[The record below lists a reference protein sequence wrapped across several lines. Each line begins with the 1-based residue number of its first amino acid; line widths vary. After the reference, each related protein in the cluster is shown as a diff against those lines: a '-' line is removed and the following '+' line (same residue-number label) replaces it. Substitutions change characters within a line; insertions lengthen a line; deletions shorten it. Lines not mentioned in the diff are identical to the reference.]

1 MFRSEKALDRNTASA
16 DKKVF
21 VERTEMGSL
30 QISGPAEEGAAAHA
44 QPPAPGSELKSA
56 FNGRYEILS
65 ELGRGAMGVVYKAQ
79 DRVIGRTVALKT
91 IAVGRDAP
99 DHDEIIERLKSEAKA
114 AGSLDHPN
122 IITIYDVGHDG
133 DRVYLSMQFVEG
145 STLAAMLDGKN
156 LRPGQLTLLS
166 YAEQICNAVAFA
178 HERGV
183 VHRDLKPSN
192 LMLTPQGQIK
202 VLDFGIAKKGD
213 ASLTQSGMVVGTPSY
228 MAPEQATGKNVD
240 HRSDIF
246 SLGAVLYE
254 LFTGKKAF
262 NAETVTAVL
271 YKVVH
276 EDPEPPATINSA
288 VLPGLDAAILRALEK
303 DPNLRFQSCVELRD
317 TLRKEA
323 VLLRTASA
331 KILTKPLLESGNHKR
346 IAGAKGKS
354 RRALPVALAA
364 LLVLSALA
372 IVVWPQRGKMPKLM
386 HFISYLRQFGTHP
399 RNGES
404 TPVAPSAQTAAS
416 RPAAGRTSEVG
427 SNPPVPALSATTSPE
442 AASKPEAQDSTP
454 ASLQPVTA
462 QLQPVPPQSSGDVGE
477 SKAVQHEPT
486 VGTAAL
492 HAAAT
497 GASPSAAAK
506 DLKSE
511 TETGTATSSIEDQT
525 AEKPASDVSS
535 EPVDAVAPP
544 RPVRTA
550 VPPAP
555 TVVEGFTR
563 KDIPDLLRK
572 ADAAAGSGDYK
583 SAVYEYDIVLRLD
596 RVNARAR
603 EGLRRA
609 REAEKERR

>member
-1 MFRSEKALDRNTASA
+1 
-16 DKKVF
+16 
-21 VERTEMGSL
+21 MGSL
-30 QISGPAEEGAAAHA
+30 QISGPAEDGAAAST
-44 QPPAPGSELKSA
+44 QPAAPDRELKSA
-56 FNGRYEILS
+56 FNARYEILS
-65 ELGRGAMGVVYKAQ
+65 ELGRGAMGVVYKAE

-91 IAVGRDAP
+91 IAVGREAP
-99 DHDEIIERLKSEAKA
+99 DHDEVIERLKSEAKA

-213 ASLTQSGMVVGTPSY
+213 ASLTRSGMVVGTPSY
-228 MAPEQATGKNVD
+228 MAPEQATGKEVD
-240 HRSDIF
+240 QRSDIF

-262 NAETVTAVL
+262 HADSVTAVL

-276 EDPEPPATINSA
+276 EPPEAPSAIDPTIP
-288 VLPGLDAAILRALEK
+288 PGLEAAIHKALEK
-303 DPNLRFQSCVELRD
+303 DPNQRFQNCVELRD

-331 KILTKPLLESGNHKR
+331 KILAKPLLESGKHKR
-346 IAGAKGKS
+346 LAGKSRS
-354 RRALPVALAA
+354 RRALQVVFAACLLMVAAA
-364 LLVLSALA
+364 V
-372 IVVWPQRGKMPKLM
+372 VVWPQRSRMPRLM
-386 HFISYLRQFGTHP
+386 RVIGYVQQHLHLGRHQ
-399 RNGES
+399 RNGVS
-404 TPVAPSAQTAAS
+404 TTTASEAQTTPAVGAGQTATS
-416 RPAAGRTSEVG
+416 TPAAGPAKDSSAAIAPSGLPATS
-427 SNPPVPALSATTSPE
+427 VPDATI
-442 AASKPEAQDSTP
+442 K
-454 ASLQPVTA
+454 PVT
-462 QLQPVPPQSSGDVGE
+462 QD
-477 SKAVQHEPT
+477 PT
-486 VGTAAL
+486 
-492 HAAAT
+492 AAAT
-497 GASPSAAAK
+497 QVVAPQVQPVQGQSTNTTTENKSIQPAAGVQTGTTTAAVSTTAAVKDLKNEPEPVAVAPLLQDQAAESAAAA
-506 DLKSE
+506 SAE
-511 TETGTATSSIEDQT
+511 TSDETATPKR
-525 AEKPASDVSS
+525 A
-535 EPVDAVAPP
+535 
-544 RPVRTA
+544 RPVL
-550 VPPAP
+550 PPAP

-583 SAVYEYDIVLRLD
+583 SALYEYDIVIRLD
-596 RVNARAR
+596 RANARAR
-603 EGLRRA
+603 EGVRRA

>member
-1 MFRSEKALDRNTASA
+1 
-16 DKKVF
+16 
-21 VERTEMGSL
+21 MGSL
-30 QISGPAEEGAAAHA
+30 QISGPTEDGTVAPTQPSA
-44 QPPAPGSELKSA
+44 QERELKTI

-65 ELGRGAMGVVYKAQ
+65 ELGRGAMGVVYKAE

-99 DHDEIIERLKSEAKA
+99 DHDDIIERLKSEAKA

-122 IITIYDVGHDG
+122 IITIYDVGNDG

-145 STLAAMLDGKN
+145 STLAAMLDGAN

-213 ASLTQSGMVVGTPSY
+213 ASLTHTGMVVGTPSY
-228 MAPEQATGKNVD
+228 MAPEQATGKPVD
-240 HRSDIF
+240 QRSDIF
-246 SLGAVLYE
+246 ALGAVLYE
-254 LFTGKKAF
+254 LFTGRKAF
-262 NAETVTAVL
+262 HADSVTAVL

-276 EDPEPPATINSA
+276 EEPD
-288 VLPGLDAAILRALEK
+288 LPAAIDPTIPPGIEAAIRKALAK
-303 DPNLRFQSCVELRD
+303 DPGMRFQSCGELRD
-317 TLRKEA
+317 ALRHEA

-331 KILTKPLLESGNHKR
+331 RILAKPLLESGNHKR
-346 IAGAKGKS
+346 ITGSKGKS
-354 RRALPVALAA
+354 RRALAMLLAACIILASAAVVVWPRRARMPRLMRLVGYVQHFGKHQSSGGAPVTSTPTTGSVEAAVDKKDAAVNAPAVASPATTAADAGVKPETQPPNATEVTLPSQQALAA
-364 LLVLSALA
+364 PLQPAPMQLA
-372 IVVWPQRGKMPKLM
+372 
-386 HFISYLRQFGTHP
+386 
-399 RNGES
+399 
-404 TPVAPSAQTAAS
+404 
-416 RPAAGRTSEVG
+416 
-427 SNPPVPALSATTSPE
+427 PE
-442 AASKPEAQDSTP
+442 AAD
-454 ASLQPVTA
+454 
-462 QLQPVPPQSSGDVGE
+462 
-477 SKAVQHEPT
+477 SKAAQPPANALGHA
-486 VGTAAL
+486 TA
-492 HAAAT
+492 T
-497 GASPSAAAK
+497 PSAAGK
-506 DLKSE
+506 DTKAE
-511 TETGTATSSIEDQT
+511 TETAAVMTWQEDQPADRQT
-525 AEKPASDVSS
+525 GAASSDASD
-535 EPVDAVAPP
+535 EAAAPKRAKP
-544 RPVRTA
+544 Y

-572 ADAAAGSGDYK
+572 ADAAAGGGDYK

-603 EGLRRA
+603 EGIRRA

>member
-1 MFRSEKALDRNTASA
+1 PSAPASA
-16 DKKVF
+16 V
-21 VERTEMGSL
+21 
-30 QISGPAEEGAAAHA
+30 
-44 QPPAPGSELKSA
+44 KSV

-65 ELGRGAMGVVYKAQ
+65 ELGRGAMGVVYKAE
-79 DRVIGRTVALKT
+79 DRVIGRTIALKT
-91 IAVGRDAP
+91 ISVGRDAP
-99 DHDEIIERLKSEAKA
+99 DHDEVIERLKSEAKA

-228 MAPEQATGKNVD
+228 MAPEQATGKEVD
-240 HRSDIF
+240 NRSDIF

-262 NAETVTAVL
+262 HADSVTAVL
-271 YKVVH
+271 YRVVH
-276 EDPEPPATINSA
+276 DEPEPPATVNPA
-288 VLPGLDAAILRALEK
+288 VPPGLDAAIRRALEK
-303 DPNLRFQSCVELRD
+303 DPSLRFQNCVELRD

-331 KILTKPLLESGNHKR
+331 KILAKPLLESGNHKR
-346 IAGAKGKS
+346 ITGGKGKP
-354 RRALPVALAA
+354 RRALPIALAVCFV
-364 LLVLSALA
+364 LVASAV
-372 IVVWPQRGKMPKLM
+372 VVWPQRSKMPRLM
-386 HFISYLRQFGTHP
+386 NFISYVQKLGKHQRNAEAAPGTQATT
-399 RNGES
+399 GAS
-404 TPVAPSAQTAAS
+404 TSSQASDTVSNQATLSTAAS
-416 RPAAGRTSEVG
+416 PDAANKPETQTQDSAPVAAQ
-427 SNPPVPALSATTSPE
+427 PVP
-442 AASKPEAQDSTP
+442 
-454 ASLQPVTA
+454 A
-462 QLQPVPPQSSGDVGE
+462 QLQPVPAQPASDAGE
-477 SKAVQHEPT
+477 SKTSQPPAAHAPAVGSSPASAG
-486 VGTAAL
+486 VKD
-492 HAAAT
+492 T
-497 GASPSAAAK
+497 GAKDTRSEAEPGTVTASGEEQSA
-506 DLKSE
+506 DR
-511 TETGTATSSIEDQT
+511 
-525 AEKPASDVSS
+525 PAGEASS
-535 EPVDAVAPP
+535 EPADVASKRS
-544 RPVRTA
+544 RPIA
-550 VPPAP
+550 PPAP

-572 ADAAAGSGDYK
+572 ADTAAGSGDYR

-596 RVNARAR
+596 RANARAR

>member
-1 MFRSEKALDRNTASA
+1 
-16 DKKVF
+16 
-21 VERTEMGSL
+21 MGSL
-30 QISGPAEEGAAAHA
+30 QISGPTEDGTVAPTQPSA
-44 QPPAPGSELKSA
+44 QERELKTI

-65 ELGRGAMGVVYKAQ
+65 ELGRGAMGVVYKAE

-99 DHDEIIERLKSEAKA
+99 DHDDIIERLKSEAKA

-122 IITIYDVGHDG
+122 IITIYDVGNDG

-145 STLAAMLDGKN
+145 STLAAMLDGTN

-213 ASLTQSGMVVGTPSY
+213 ASLTHTGVVVGTPSY
-228 MAPEQATGKNVD
+228 MAPEQATGKPVD
-240 HRSDIF
+240 QRSDIF

-262 NAETVTAVL
+262 HADSVTAVL

-276 EDPEPPATINSA
+276 EEPD
-288 VLPGLDAAILRALEK
+288 LPAAIDPTIPPGIEAAIRKALAK
-303 DPNLRFQSCVELRD
+303 DPGMRFQSCGELRD
-317 TLRKEA
+317 TLRHEA

-331 KILTKPLLESGNHKR
+331 RILAKPLLESGNHKR
-346 IAGAKGKS
+346 ITGSKGKS
-354 RRALPVALAA
+354 RRALAILLAA
-364 LLVLSALA
+364 CIILASAA
-372 IVVWPQRGKMPKLM
+372 VVVWPRRARMPRLM
-386 HFISYLRQFGTHP
+386 RLIGYVQQFGKHQSSSGAPVT
-399 RNGES
+399 S
-404 TPVAPSAQTAAS
+404 TPTTGNVAAPVDKKDAA
-416 RPAAGRTSEVG
+416 V
-427 SNPPVPALSATTSPE
+427 NVPAVASPTTAVPD
-442 AASKPEAQDSTP
+442 AGVKPETQPPNATGVTLPSQQP
-454 ASLQPVTA
+454 LAAPLQPA
-462 QLQPVPPQSSGDVGE
+462 PVQALPEVAE
-477 SKAVQHEPT
+477 SKATPLPANAPGHAIATASAAGKDMKTEPEPVAVT
-486 VGTAAL
+486 TSQEDQPADRQTGGASSDAPDE
-492 HAAAT
+492 AAA
-497 GASPSAAAK
+497 PK
-506 DLKSE
+506 RV
-511 TETGTATSSIEDQT
+511 
-525 AEKPASDVSS
+525 KPY
-535 EPVDAVAPP
+535 
-544 RPVRTA
+544 

-603 EGLRRA
+603 EGIRRA

>member
-1 MFRSEKALDRNTASA
+1 
-16 DKKVF
+16 
-21 VERTEMGSL
+21 MGSL
-30 QISGPAEEGAAAHA
+30 QISGPAEDGAAAST
-44 QPPAPGSELKSA
+44 QPAAPDRELKSA

-65 ELGRGAMGVVYKAQ
+65 ELGRGAMGVVYKAE

-91 IAVGRDAP
+91 IAVGREAP
-99 DHDEIIERLKSEAKA
+99 DHDEVIERLKSEAKA

-213 ASLTQSGMVVGTPSY
+213 ASLTRSGMVVGTPSY
-228 MAPEQATGKNVD
+228 MAPEQATGKEVD

-262 NAETVTAVL
+262 HADSVTAVL

-276 EDPEPPATINSA
+276 EAPDLPSAIDPTIP
-288 VLPGLDAAILRALEK
+288 PGLEAAIRKALEK
-303 DPNLRFQSCVELRD
+303 DPNQRFQNCVELRD

-331 KILTKPLLESGNHKR
+331 KVLARPLLESGKHKR
-346 IAGAKGKS
+346 LANKSKS
-354 RRALPVALAA
+354 RRALQVGLVACLLMAA
-364 LLVLSALA
+364 AA
-372 IVVWPQRGKMPKLM
+372 AAVWPQRSKMPRLM
-386 HFISYLRQFGTHP
+386 RVIGYVQQHLGRRQ
-399 RNGES
+399 RN
-404 TPVAPSAQTAAS
+404 SAATATTSEVQTT
-416 RPAAGRTSEVG
+416 PAAGAEQTTSIPAASTAKE
-427 SNPPVPALSATTSPE
+427 SAAAIPPVTTPPDTTIKPATQP
-442 AASKPEAQDSTP
+442 QDSTP
-454 ASLQPVTA
+454 GAPSTATVQPAAQAVPVQPAGMAATNKITQPAGSVQAGTMTA
-462 QLQPVPPQSSGDVGE
+462 
-477 SKAVQHEPT
+477 AVS
-486 VGTAAL
+486 GTAPAKDVKNEPEP
-492 HAAAT
+492 AAITPLVEDQA
-497 GASPSAAAK
+497 GDRAASPDTPDETAAPK
-506 DLKSE
+506 R
-511 TETGTATSSIEDQT
+511 T
-525 AEKPASDVSS
+525 
-535 EPVDAVAPP
+535 
-544 RPVRTA
+544 RPSL
-550 VPPAP
+550 PPAP
-555 TVVEGFTR
+555 AVVEGFTR

-583 SAVYEYDIVLRLD
+583 SALYEYDIVIRLD
-596 RVNARAR
+596 RANARAR
-603 EGLRRA
+603 EGVRRA

>member
-1 MFRSEKALDRNTASA
+1 
-16 DKKVF
+16 
-21 VERTEMGSL
+21 MGSL
-30 QISGPAEEGAAAHA
+30 QISGPAEDGAVAPT
-44 QPPAPGSELKSA
+44 QPSAEQRELKTA

-65 ELGRGAMGVVYKAQ
+65 ELGRGAMGVVYKAE

-91 IAVGRDAP
+91 IAVGREAP
-99 DHDEIIERLKSEAKA
+99 DHDDIIERLKSEAKA

-122 IITIYDVGHDG
+122 IITIYDVGNDG

-145 STLAAMLDGKN
+145 ATLGAMLEGKN

-228 MAPEQATGKNVD
+228 MAPEQATGKPVD
-240 HRSDIF
+240 QRSDIF

-262 NAETVTAVL
+262 HADSVTAVL

-276 EDPEPPATINSA
+276 EEPELPATIDPSIP
-288 VLPGLDAAILRALEK
+288 PGIEAAIRKALAK
-303 DPNLRFQSCVELRD
+303 DPSMRFQSCVELRD

-331 KILTKPLLESGNHKR
+331 KILAKPLLESTKHTR
-346 IAGAKGKS
+346 FAAKGKS
-354 RRALPVALAA
+354 RHPLPILLAA
-364 LLVLSALA
+364 CIVVVSAA
-372 IVVWPQRGKMPKLM
+372 VVVWPQRSKMPRLM
-386 HFISYLRQFGTHP
+386 RLISYAQHFGKHQSSNRAPVASPVPAPTNVTAAVGTRDAAANVAAAASSSP
-399 RNGES
+399 VTSEAAGKPESQSQDSAAAPSVSTQPGPSQAQS
-404 TPVAPSAQTAAS
+404 TPV
-416 RPAAGRTSEVG
+416 
-427 SNPPVPALSATTSPE
+427 PPPIES
-442 AASKPEAQDSTP
+442 AASKDSP
-454 ASLQPVTA
+454 
-462 QLQPVPPQSSGDVGE
+462 
-477 SKAVQHEPT
+477 
-486 VGTAAL
+486 TAAGAQGR
-492 HAAAT
+492 AAIT
-497 GASPSAAAK
+497 GSSPISTGSK

-511 TETGTATSSIEDQT
+511 TSAVAAAPSTADQATDRQASAVPSETPD
-525 AEKPASDVSS
+525 
-535 EPVDAVAPP
+535 EPVVPKRV
-544 RPVRTA
+544 RPTA
-550 VPPAP
+550 PPAP
-555 TVVEGFTR
+555 AVVEGFTR

-572 ADAAAGSGDYK
+572 ADAATGNGDYK

-596 RVNARAR
+596 RVNAQAR

>member
-1 MFRSEKALDRNTASA
+1 PDR
-16 DKKVF
+16 
-21 VERTEMGSL
+21 
-30 QISGPAEEGAAAHA
+30 
-44 QPPAPGSELKSA
+44 ELKSA

-65 ELGRGAMGVVYKAQ
+65 ELGRGAMGVVYKAE

-91 IAVGRDAP
+91 IAVGREAP
-99 DHDEIIERLKSEAKA
+99 DHDEVIERLKSEAKA

-213 ASLTQSGMVVGTPSY
+213 ASLTRSGMVVGTPSY
-228 MAPEQATGKNVD
+228 MAPEQAMGKEVD
-240 HRSDIF
+240 SRSDIF

-262 NAETVTAVL
+262 HADSVTAVL

-276 EDPEPPATINSA
+276 EPPEAPSAIDPTIP
-288 VLPGLDAAILRALEK
+288 PGLEAAIRKALEK
-303 DPNLRFQSCVELRD
+303 DPNQRFQSCVELRD
-317 TLRKEA
+317 MLRREA

-331 KILTKPLLESGNHKR
+331 KVLAKPLLESGKHKR
-346 IAGAKGKS
+346 LASKSKS
-354 RRALPVALAA
+354 RRALQVGLVVCLLMAAAAVA
-364 LLVLSALA
+364 
-372 IVVWPQRGKMPKLM
+372 VWPQRSKMPRLM
-386 HFISYLRQFGTHP
+386 RAIGYVQQHLGKRQ
-399 RNGES
+399 RNSATATTTTASEVQA
-404 TPVAPSAQTAAS
+404 TPAEGAGQTATS
-416 RPAAGRTSEVG
+416 TPAAGPSKDV
-427 SNPPVPALSATTSPE
+427 
-442 AASKPEAQDSTP
+442 AASIPVAGPTATSVADTAIK
-454 ASLQPVTA
+454 PVTQDPTAAAA
-462 QLQPVPPQSSGDVGE
+462 QTVPLPSQPVP
-477 SKAVQHEPT
+477 VQ
-486 VGTAAL
+486 TAG
-492 HAAAT
+492 AAT
-497 GASPSAAAK
+497 DKTIQSGSVQAGTTTPAVSVTAPAK
-506 DLKSE
+506 DLKNE
-511 TETGTATSSIEDQT
+511 PEPAAVTPVVEDQAGDRAVSADT
-525 AEKPASDVSS
+525 SD
-535 EPVDAVAPP
+535 E
-544 RPVRTA
+544 TA
-550 VPPAP
+550 VPKRTRPSLPPAP

-583 SAVYEYDIVLRLD
+583 SALYEYDIVIRLD
-596 RVNARAR
+596 RANARAR
-603 EGLRRA
+603 EGVRRA

>member
-1 MFRSEKALDRNTASA
+1 
-16 DKKVF
+16 
-21 VERTEMGSL
+21 MGSL
-30 QISGPAEEGAAAHA
+30 QISGPAEDGAAAST
-44 QPPAPGSELKSA
+44 QPAAPDRELKSA

-65 ELGRGAMGVVYKAQ
+65 ELGRGAMGVVYKAE

-91 IAVGRDAP
+91 IAVGREAP
-99 DHDEIIERLKSEAKA
+99 DHDEVIERLKSEAKA

-213 ASLTQSGMVVGTPSY
+213 ATLTRSGMVVGTPSY
-228 MAPEQATGKNVD
+228 MAPEQATGKEVD
-240 HRSDIF
+240 QRSDIF

-262 NAETVTAVL
+262 HAESVTAVL

-276 EDPEPPATINSA
+276 EAPDLPSAIDPTIP
-288 VLPGLDAAILRALEK
+288 PGLEAAIRKALEK
-303 DPNLRFQSCVELRD
+303 DPNQRFQNCVELRD

-331 KILTKPLLESGNHKR
+331 KVLAKPLLESGKHKR
-346 IAGAKGKS
+346 LASKSRS
-354 RRALPVALAA
+354 RRALQVGLVASMLMATAA
-364 LLVLSALA
+364 AA
-372 IVVWPQRGKMPKLM
+372 VWPQRSKMPRLM
-386 HFISYLRQFGTHP
+386 RVIGYVQQHLGRRQ
-399 RNGES
+399 RNSAPTS
-404 TPVAPSAQTAAS
+404 TTSEAQATQAASAGQTATS
-416 RPAAGRTSEVG
+416 IPAA
-427 SNPPVPALSATTSPE
+427 
-442 AASKPEAQDSTP
+442 STARDTDAGIP
-454 ASLQPVTA
+454 PVTA
-462 QLQPVPPQSSGDVGE
+462 PPDTTIKPATQPQDSIPGQPSTATVQPAAQPVPVQPAGAAAANKIIQPAGSVQAGTMTT
-477 SKAVQHEPT
+477 AVS
-486 VGTAAL
+486 GTA
-492 HAAAT
+492 
-497 GASPSAAAK
+497 PAK
-506 DLKSE
+506 DVKNEPEPQAIAPLL
-511 TETGTATSSIEDQT
+511 EDQAGDRAAPVET
-525 AEKPASDVSS
+525 SD
-535 EPVDAVAPP
+535 ETVAPKRT
-544 RPVRTA
+544 RPSL
-550 VPPAP
+550 PPAP
-555 TVVEGFTR
+555 AVVEGFTR

-583 SAVYEYDIVLRLD
+583 SAVYEYDIVIRLD
-596 RVNARAR
+596 RANARAR
-603 EGLRRA
+603 EGLRRV

>member
-1 MFRSEKALDRNTASA
+1 
-16 DKKVF
+16 
-21 VERTEMGSL
+21 MGSL
-30 QISGPAEEGAAAHA
+30 QISGPAEDGAAAST
-44 QPPAPGSELKSA
+44 QPAAPDRELKSA

-65 ELGRGAMGVVYKAQ
+65 ELGRGAMGVVYKAE

-91 IAVGRDAP
+91 IAVGREAP
-99 DHDEIIERLKSEAKA
+99 DHDEVIERLKSEAKA

-213 ASLTQSGMVVGTPSY
+213 ASLTRSGMVVGTPSY
-228 MAPEQATGKNVD
+228 MAPEQATGKEVD

-246 SLGAVLYE
+246 SLGGVLYE

-262 NAETVTAVL
+262 HADSVTAVL

-276 EDPEPPATINSA
+276 EAPDLPSAIDPTIP
-288 VLPGLDAAILRALEK
+288 PGLEAAIRKALEK
-303 DPNLRFQSCVELRD
+303 DPNHRFQNCVELRD

-331 KILTKPLLESGNHKR
+331 KILAKPLLESGKHKR
-346 IAGAKGKS
+346 LAGKSRS
-354 RRALPVALAA
+354 RRALQVGLAA
-364 LLVLSALA
+364 CLLIGAAA
-372 IVVWPQRGKMPKLM
+372 IAVWPQRSKMPKLM
-386 HFISYLRQFGTHP
+386 RAIGYLQQHLGRHQ
-399 RNGES
+399 RD
-404 TPVAPSAQTAAS
+404 SANATTASEVQATAAGAGQTA
-416 RPAAGRTSEVG
+416 T
-427 SNPPVPALSATTSPE
+427 
-442 AASKPEAQDSTP
+442 STP
-454 ASLQPVTA
+454 AASPAKDTAAAVPPSGLPATSVSDTTIKPVT
-462 QLQPVPPQSSGDVGE
+462 QDP
-477 SKAVQHEPT
+477 
-486 VGTAAL
+486 TAA
-492 HAAAT
+492 AAQVVAPPVQLVQGQSTNTAT
-497 GASPSAAAK
+497 ENKTTQPANVQPGATTAAVSATAPVK
-506 DLKSE
+506 DLKNE
-511 TETGTATSSIEDQT
+511 PEAVAVTPVVEDQAVDRAASAETSDEAT
-525 AEKPASDVSS
+525 APKRA
-535 EPVDAVAPP
+535 
-544 RPVRTA
+544 RPLA
-550 VPPAP
+550 PPAP
-555 TVVEGFTR
+555 AVVEGFTR

-583 SAVYEYDIVLRLD
+583 SALYEYDIVIRLD
-596 RVNARAR
+596 HANARAR
-603 EGLRRA
+603 EGVRRA

>member
-1 MFRSEKALDRNTASA
+1 
-16 DKKVF
+16 
-21 VERTEMGSL
+21 MGSL
-30 QISGPAEEGAAAHA
+30 QISGAAEDGAAAST
-44 QPPAPGSELKSA
+44 QPAAPDRELKSA

-65 ELGRGAMGVVYKAQ
+65 ELGRGAMGVVYKAE

-91 IAVGRDAP
+91 IAVGSEAP
-99 DHDEIIERLKSEAKA
+99 DHDEVIERLKSEAKA

-178 HERGV
+178 HESGV

-213 ASLTQSGMVVGTPSY
+213 ASLTRSGMVVGTPSY
-228 MAPEQATGKNVD
+228 MAPEQATGKEVD

-262 NAETVTAVL
+262 HADSVTAVL

-276 EDPEPPATINSA
+276 EAPDLPSTIDPTIPLGLESA
-288 VLPGLDAAILRALEK
+288 IRKALEK
-303 DPNLRFQSCVELRD
+303 DPNQRFQNCVELRD

-331 KILTKPLLESGNHKR
+331 KVLAKPLLESGKHKQLT
-346 IAGAKGKS
+346 GKGKS
-354 RRALPVALAA
+354 RRALHAGLVACVLLLAA
-364 LLVLSALA
+364 AAL
-372 IVVWPQRGKMPKLM
+372 VWPQRSKMPRLM
-386 HFISYLRQFGTHP
+386 RAIGYVQQHLGRRQH
-399 RNGES
+399 N
-404 TPVAPSAQTAAS
+404 SATATTAQEVQTT
-416 RPAAGRTSEVG
+416 PAAGAGQT
-427 SNPPVPALSATTSPE
+427 AT
-442 AASKPEAQDSTP
+442 STP
-454 ASLQPVTA
+454 AAGPAKDTAAGIPPVSATPDTTIKPVT
-462 QLQPVPPQSSGDVGE
+462 QD
-477 SKAVQHEPT
+477 PT
-486 VGTAAL
+486 
-492 HAAAT
+492 AAAT
-497 GASPSAAAK
+497 QVVALPAQPLQGQLPNAAADSRTTQPAGSVQAATTPAVSTTAPAK
-506 DLKSE
+506 GLKNE
-511 TETGTATSSIEDQT
+511 AEPQAITPLVEDQAGDRAT
-525 AEKPASDVSS
+525 ASS
-535 EPVDAVAPP
+535 ESDETVAPKRT
-544 RPVRTA
+544 RPSL
-550 VPPAP
+550 PPAP
-555 TVVEGFTR
+555 AVVEGFTR

-583 SAVYEYDIVLRLD
+583 SALYEYDIVIRLD
-596 RVNARAR
+596 RANARAR
-603 EGLRRA
+603 EGVRRT

>member
-1 MFRSEKALDRNTASA
+1 
-16 DKKVF
+16 
-21 VERTEMGSL
+21 MGSL
-30 QISGPAEEGAAAHA
+30 QISGPAEDGAVASTQPAA
-44 QPPAPGSELKSA
+44 PDRELKSA

-65 ELGRGAMGVVYKAQ
+65 ELGRGAMGVVYKAE

-91 IAVGRDAP
+91 IAVGREAP
-99 DHDEIIERLKSEAKA
+99 DHDEVIERLKSEAKA

-213 ASLTQSGMVVGTPSY
+213 ATLTRSGMVVGTPSY
-228 MAPEQATGKNVD
+228 MAPEQATGKEVD

-262 NAETVTAVL
+262 HADSVTSVL

-276 EDPEPPATINSA
+276 EPPEAPSAIDPSIP
-288 VLPGLDAAILRALEK
+288 PGLEAAIHKALEK
-303 DPNLRFQSCVELRD
+303 DPNQRFQNCVELRD

-331 KILTKPLLESGNHKR
+331 KILAKPLLESGKHKR
-346 IAGAKGKS
+346 FTGKSRS
-354 RRALPVALAA
+354 RRALQVGLAA
-364 LLVLSALA
+364 CLLLA
-372 IVVWPQRGKMPKLM
+372 AAAVIVWPQRSKMPRLM
-386 HFISYLRQFGTHP
+386 RVIGYVQQHLGRHQRDGTP
-399 RNGES
+399 SASEGQATPAIGTGQTASS
-404 TPVAPSAQTAAS
+404 TPAASPAKDMAAAIPPSGLPATSSPDTTIKPGTQPQDSASGSPSATIVQPPAQTVPMQPAGAATDNKNTQSAAS
-416 RPAAGRTSEVG
+416 AQAP
-427 SNPPVPALSATTSPE
+427 ATTSAVSTTAPTKDLKNEPE
-442 AASKPEAQDSTP
+442 P
-454 ASLQPVTA
+454 
-462 QLQPVPPQSSGDVGE
+462 
-477 SKAVQHEPT
+477 
-486 VGTAAL
+486 
-492 HAAAT
+492 AAAT
-497 GASPSAAAK
+497 P
-506 DLKSE
+506 L
-511 TETGTATSSIEDQT
+511 IEDQT
-525 AEKPASDVSS
+525 TDRSALPDTPDETAALKHVRP
-535 EPVDAVAPP
+535 VAPP
-544 RPVRTA
+544 A
-550 VPPAP
+550 PA
-555 TVVEGFTR
+555 VVEGFTR

-583 SAVYEYDIVLRLD
+583 NALYEYDIVIRLD
-596 RVNARAR
+596 RANARAR
-603 EGLRRA
+603 EGVRRA

>member
-1 MFRSEKALDRNTASA
+1 MD
-16 DKKVF
+16 
-21 VERTEMGSL
+21 RTEMGSL
-30 QISGPAEEGAAAHA
+30 QISGPAEDGAVAPTQPSA
-44 QPPAPGSELKSA
+44 QERELKTA

-65 ELGRGAMGVVYKAQ
+65 ELGRGAMGVVYKAE

-91 IAVGRDAP
+91 IAVGREAL
-99 DHDEIIERLKSEAKA
+99 DHDDVIERLKSEAKA

-122 IITIYDVGHDG
+122 IITIYDVGNDG

-145 STLAAMLDGKN
+145 STLAAMLDGTN

-228 MAPEQATGKNVD
+228 MAPEQATGKPVD
-240 HRSDIF
+240 QRSDIF

-262 NAETVTAVL
+262 HSDSVTAVL

-276 EDPEPPATINSA
+276 EDPELPATIDPSIP
-288 VLPGLDAAILRALEK
+288 PGIEAAIRKALAK
-303 DPNLRFQSCVELRD
+303 DPGMRFQSCVELRD
-317 TLRKEA
+317 TLRHEA

-331 KILTKPLLESGNHKR
+331 RILAKPLLESGKHKR
-346 IAGAKGKS
+346 LAGRGKS
-354 RRALPVALAA
+354 RRALPILLAA
-364 LLVLSALA
+364 CIILASAA
-372 IVVWPQRGKMPKLM
+372 IVVWPQRAKMPRLTRFVSYVQ
-386 HFISYLRQFGTHP
+386 HFGKHPGGNGTP
-399 RNGES
+399 AAS
-404 TPVAPSAQTAAS
+404 TVPAPTNVTAAIVTKDAATNV
-416 RPAAGRTSEVG
+416 PAAGSPATAAPEAAVRLESQPQDSTAVSSPSQQAGAAQPQTVPVQSTAEAADNKITQLGASAPGHAAVANAPSSSAVG
-427 SNPPVPALSATTSPE
+427 KDPKNETEPMAVATSPE
-442 AASKPEAQDSTP
+442 DQSADRP
-454 ASLQPVTA
+454 ASSV
-462 QLQPVPPQSSGDVGE
+462 S
-477 SKAVQHEPT
+477 
-486 VGTAAL
+486 
-492 HAAAT
+492 
-497 GASPSAAAK
+497 
-506 DLKSE
+506 
-511 TETGTATSSIEDQT
+511 
-525 AEKPASDVSS
+525 SDVSD
-535 EPVDAVAPP
+535 EAAAPKRA
-544 RPVRTA
+544 RPF

-555 TVVEGFTR
+555 AVVEGFTR

-583 SAVYEYDIVLRLD
+583 SALYEYDIVLRLD

-603 EGLRRA
+603 EGVRRA

>member
-1 MFRSEKALDRNTASA
+1 
-16 DKKVF
+16 
-21 VERTEMGSL
+21 MGSL
-30 QISGPAEEGAAAHA
+30 QISGPAEDGAAASK
-44 QPPAPGSELKSA
+44 QPAASDRQPKSV
-56 FNGRYEILS
+56 FHGRYEILS
-65 ELGRGAMGVVYKAQ
+65 ELGRGAMGVVYKAE

-91 IAVGRDAP
+91 IAVGREAP
-99 DHDEIIERLKSEAKA
+99 DHDEVIERLKSEAKA

-166 YAEQICNAVAFA
+166 YAEQMCNAVAFA

-213 ASLTQSGMVVGTPSY
+213 ATLTRSGMVVGTPSY
-228 MAPEQATGKNVD
+228 MAPEQATGKEVD

-262 NAETVTAVL
+262 HADSVTAVL

-276 EDPEPPATINSA
+276 EAPDLPSAIDPTIP
-288 VLPGLDAAILRALEK
+288 PGLEAAIRKALEK
-303 DPNLRFQSCVELRD
+303 DPNQRFQNCVELRD

-331 KILTKPLLESGNHKR
+331 KVLAKPLLESGKHKR
-346 IAGAKGKS
+346 VASKGKS
-354 RRALPVALAA
+354 RRALQVGMVGCLLLAA
-364 LLVLSALA
+364 AAV
-372 IVVWPQRGKMPKLM
+372 VVWPQRNRMPRLM
-386 HFISYLRQFGTHP
+386 RAIGYMQQHLGRHQ
-399 RNGES
+399 RNSAATTTVPEVQT
-404 TPVAPSAQTAAS
+404 TPVAGAGQTIS
-416 RPAAGRTSEVG
+416 STPAAGTAKDAAASVPTSGPTATSVPDTTIKSG
-427 SNPPVPALSATTSPE
+427 TQSQDSTQPAVQPVPMQPVPAAADNKTNQPAAGVQSGPTTATV
-442 AASKPEAQDSTP
+442 ST
-454 ASLQPVTA
+454 TA
-462 QLQPVPPQSSGDVGE
+462 P
-477 SKAVQHEPT
+477 
-486 VGTAAL
+486 
-492 HAAAT
+492 
-497 GASPSAAAK
+497 AK
-506 DLKSE
+506 DLKNEAEPQAITPLVEDQAGDRATASSE
-511 TETGTATSSIEDQT
+511 TSDET
-525 AEKPASDVSS
+525 
-535 EPVDAVAPP
+535 VAPKRT
-544 RPVRTA
+544 RPSL
-550 VPPAP
+550 PPAP
-555 TVVEGFTR
+555 AVVEGFTR

-583 SAVYEYDIVLRLD
+583 SALYEYDIVIRLD
-596 RVNARAR
+596 RANARAR
-603 EGLRRA
+603 EGVRRT

>member
-1 MFRSEKALDRNTASA
+1 
-16 DKKVF
+16 
-21 VERTEMGSL
+21 MGSL
-30 QISGPAEEGAAAHA
+30 QISGPAEDGAAAST
-44 QPPAPGSELKSA
+44 QPAAPDRELKSA

-65 ELGRGAMGVVYKAQ
+65 ELGRGAMGVVYKAE
-79 DRVIGRTVALKT
+79 DRVIGRTIALKT
-91 IAVGRDAP
+91 ISVGRDAP
-99 DHDEIIERLKSEAKA
+99 DHDEVIERLKSEAKA

-228 MAPEQATGKNVD
+228 MAPEQATGKEVD
-240 HRSDIF
+240 NRSDIF

-262 NAETVTAVL
+262 HADSVTAVL
-271 YKVVH
+271 YRVVH
-276 EDPEPPATINSA
+276 DEPEPPATVNPA
-288 VLPGLDAAILRALEK
+288 VPPGLDAAIRRALEK
-303 DPNLRFQSCVELRD
+303 DPSLRFQNCVELRD

-331 KILTKPLLESGNHKR
+331 KILAKPLLESGNHKR
-346 IAGAKGKS
+346 ITGGKGKP
-354 RRALPVALAA
+354 RRALPIALAVCFV
-364 LLVLSALA
+364 LVASAV
-372 IVVWPQRGKMPKLM
+372 VVWPQRSKMPRLM
-386 HFISYLRQFGTHP
+386 NFISYVQKLGKHQRNAEAAPGTQATT
-399 RNGES
+399 GAS
-404 TPVAPSAQTAAS
+404 TSSQASDTVSNQATLSTAAS
-416 RPAAGRTSEVG
+416 PDAANKPETQTQDSAPVAAQ
-427 SNPPVPALSATTSPE
+427 PVP
-442 AASKPEAQDSTP
+442 
-454 ASLQPVTA
+454 A
-462 QLQPVPPQSSGDVGE
+462 QLQPVPAQPASDAGE
-477 SKAVQHEPT
+477 SKTSQPPAAHAPAVGSSPASAG
-486 VGTAAL
+486 VKD
-492 HAAAT
+492 T
-497 GASPSAAAK
+497 GAKDTRSEAEPGTVTASGEEQSA
-506 DLKSE
+506 DR
-511 TETGTATSSIEDQT
+511 
-525 AEKPASDVSS
+525 PAGEASS
-535 EPVDAVAPP
+535 EPADVASKRS
-544 RPVRTA
+544 RPIA
-550 VPPAP
+550 PPAP

-572 ADAAAGSGDYK
+572 ADTAAGSGDYR

-596 RVNARAR
+596 RANARAR

>member
-1 MFRSEKALDRNTASA
+1 M
-16 DKKVF
+16 
-21 VERTEMGSL
+21 EMGSL
-30 QISGPAEEGAAAHA
+30 QIPGHTEEGAAPLA
-44 QPPAPGSELKSA
+44 QPSSPGSELKSV

-91 IAVGRDAP
+91 IAVGSDAP
-99 DHDEIIERLKSEAKA
+99 DHDEVIERLKSEAKA

-228 MAPEQATGKNVD
+228 MAPEQATGKEVGP
-240 HRSDIF
+240 RSDIF

-262 NAETVTAVL
+262 NADTITAVL

-276 EDPEPPATINSA
+276 EAPAPPAAINPA
-288 VLPGLDAAILRALEK
+288 VPPGLEAAILRALEK
-303 DPNLRFQSCVELRD
+303 DPNQRFQNCVELRD
-317 TLRKEA
+317 TLRREA

-331 KILTKPLLESGNHKR
+331 KILAKPLLESGNHKR
-346 IAGAKGKS
+346 IAGAKAKS
-354 RRALPVALAA
+354 RRALPIAFGAFLVLAA
-364 LLVLSALA
+364 LA
-372 IVVWPQRGKMPKLM
+372 IAVWPQRSKMPWLM
-386 HFISYLRQFGTHP
+386 HVIGSLRQFGTHAH
-399 RNGES
+399 NGES
-404 TPVAPSAQTAAS
+404 TTAAAPAQTTTAEPGAS
-416 RPAAGRTSEVG
+416 KPGGAE
-427 SNPPVPALSATTSPE
+427 SNPTAQALSTPASPE
-442 AASKPEAQDSTP
+442 AASKPETSAQDSTT
-454 ASLQPVTA
+454 ASPQSTST
-462 QLQPVPPQSSGDVGE
+462 QLQPVPAAGDVGE
-477 SKAVQHEPT
+477 SKTGQHEPPVAVASSRAT
-486 VGTAAL
+486 VSGASSSAPRDV
-492 HAAAT
+492 AIKDVKSEAEPAAT
-497 GASPSAAAK
+497 
-506 DLKSE
+506 
-511 TETGTATSSIEDQT
+511 TGSTEDQT
-525 AEKPASDVSS
+525 ADRQTGEASS
-535 EPVDAVAPP
+535 EPADPIAPSRHS
-544 RPVRTA
+544 RPSA
-550 VPPAP
+550 PAP

-603 EGLRRA
+603 DGLRRA

>member
-1 MFRSEKALDRNTASA
+1 
-16 DKKVF
+16 
-21 VERTEMGSL
+21 MGSL
-30 QISGPAEEGAAAHA
+30 QISGSAEDGAVAST
-44 QPPAPGSELKSA
+44 QPSAEQRELKTV

-65 ELGRGAMGVVYKAQ
+65 ELGRGAMGVVYKAE

-91 IAVGRDAP
+91 IAVGSEAP
-99 DHDEIIERLKSEAKA
+99 DHDDIIERLKSEAKA

-122 IITIYDVGHDG
+122 IITIYDVGNDG

-145 STLAAMLDGKN
+145 ATLAAMLEGKN

-228 MAPEQATGKNVD
+228 MAPEQATGKPVD
-240 HRSDIF
+240 QRSDIF

-262 NAETVTAVL
+262 HADSVTAVL

-276 EDPEPPATINSA
+276 EEPELPATIDPSIPSG
-288 VLPGLDAAILRALEK
+288 VEAAIRKALAK
-303 DPNLRFQSCVELRD
+303 DPGMRFQSCVELRD

-331 KILTKPLLESGNHKR
+331 KILAKPLLESTKHTR
-346 IAGAKGKS
+346 FAVKGKS
-354 RRALPVALAA
+354 RHALPILLAA
-364 LLVLSALA
+364 CIVVVSAA
-372 IVVWPQRGKMPKLM
+372 VVVWPHRSKMPRLM
-386 HFISYLRQFGTHP
+386 RLIGYVQHLGKHQSSSEAPAG
-399 RNGES
+399 S
-404 TPVAPSAQTAAS
+404 TVPTPTNVTAAVVTRDATAS
-416 RPAAGRTSEVG
+416 VPAAS
-427 SNPPVPALSATTSPE
+427 PLPAVPE
-442 AASKPEAQDSTP
+442 AAGKPELQSQDSAGVTS
-454 ASLQPVTA
+454 ASPQPLATQA
-462 QLQPVPPQSSGDVGE
+462 QPVPVQSTVDMTD
-477 SKAVQHEPT
+477 SKIVPA
-486 VGTAAL
+486 TASAQGR
-492 HAAAT
+492 AAAT
-497 GASPSAAAK
+497 GSSPISTGSK
-506 DLKSE
+506 DLKGETSAVAGTPTVDQPVDRQASAVPSE
-511 TETGTATSSIEDQT
+511 TLD
-525 AEKPASDVSS
+525 
-535 EPVDAVAPP
+535 EPVVPKRV
-544 RPVRTA
+544 RPTA
-550 VPPAP
+550 PPAP
-555 TVVEGFTR
+555 AVVEGFTR

-572 ADAAAGSGDYK
+572 ADAATGSGDYK

-596 RVNARAR
+596 RVNAQAR

>member
-1 MFRSEKALDRNTASA
+1 
-16 DKKVF
+16 
-21 VERTEMGSL
+21 MGSL
-30 QISGPAEEGAAAHA
+30 QISGPAEDGAATSTR
-44 QPPAPGSELKSA
+44 PAAPDRELKSA

-65 ELGRGAMGVVYKAQ
+65 ELGRGAMGVVYKAE

-91 IAVGRDAP
+91 IAVGREAP
-99 DHDEIIERLKSEAKA
+99 DHDEVIERLKSEAKA

-213 ASLTQSGMVVGTPSY
+213 ATLTRSGMVVGTPSY
-228 MAPEQATGKNVD
+228 MAPEQATGKEVD

-262 NAETVTAVL
+262 HADSVTAVL

-276 EDPEPPATINSA
+276 EAPDLPSAIDPTIP
-288 VLPGLDAAILRALEK
+288 PGLEAAIRKALEK
-303 DPNLRFQSCVELRD
+303 DPAQRFQNCVELRD

-331 KILTKPLLESGNHKR
+331 KALAKPLLESGKHKR
-346 IAGAKGKS
+346 VAGKSKS
-354 RRALPVALAA
+354 RRTLQVGMVGCL
-364 LLVLSALA
+364 LLVAA
-372 IVVWPQRGKMPKLM
+372 AVVVWPQRSRMPRVMRAIGYIQQHLGR
-386 HFISYLRQFGTHP
+386 HQ
-399 RNGES
+399 RNS
-404 TPVAPSAQTAAS
+404 
-416 RPAAGRTSEVG
+416 
-427 SNPPVPALSATTSPE
+427 SATTTVPE
-442 AASKPEAQDSTP
+442 VQTTPSTTTGQTTPGTPAVGTAKDAAASVPSAGPTATSVPDTTIKSGTQSQDSTP
-454 ASLQPVTA
+454 GSPSTPIVQPAV
-462 QLQPVPPQSSGDVGE
+462 QPVPMQPVPVAADNKTNQPAAGGQSG
-477 SKAVQHEPT
+477 PT
-486 VGTAAL
+486 TATVSTTA
-492 HAAAT
+492 
-497 GASPSAAAK
+497 PPK
-506 DLKSE
+506 DLKNDPEPAVVTPAVEDQAGDRVAGASLE
-511 TETGTATSSIEDQT
+511 TSDETATPKR
-525 AEKPASDVSS
+525 A
-535 EPVDAVAPP
+535 
-544 RPVRTA
+544 RPV

-555 TVVEGFTR
+555 AVVDGFTR

-583 SAVYEYDIVLRLD
+583 SALYEYDIVIRLD
-596 RVNARAR
+596 RANARAR
-603 EGLRRA
+603 DGVRRA

>member
-1 MFRSEKALDRNTASA
+1 
-16 DKKVF
+16 
-21 VERTEMGSL
+21 MGSL
-30 QISGPAEEGAAAHA
+30 QISGSAEDGAVAST
-44 QPPAPGSELKSA
+44 QPSAEQRELKTA

-65 ELGRGAMGVVYKAQ
+65 ELGRGAMGVVYKAE
-79 DRVIGRTVALKT
+79 DHVIGRTVALKT
-91 IAVGRDAP
+91 IAVGREAP
-99 DHDEIIERLKSEAKA
+99 DHDDIIERLKSEAKA

-122 IITIYDVGHDG
+122 IITIYDVGNDG

-145 STLAAMLDGKN
+145 ATLAAMLEGKN

-228 MAPEQATGKNVD
+228 MAPEQATGKPVD
-240 HRSDIF
+240 QRSDIF

-262 NAETVTAVL
+262 HADSVTAVL

-276 EDPEPPATINSA
+276 EEPELPATIDPA
-288 VLPGLDAAILRALEK
+288 IPPGVEAAIRKALAK
-303 DPNLRFQSCVELRD
+303 DPGMRFQSCVELRD

-331 KILTKPLLESGNHKR
+331 KILAKPLLESTKHTR
-346 IAGAKGKS
+346 FAAKGKS
-354 RRALPVALAA
+354 RHALPILLA
-364 LLVLSALA
+364 VCIVVVSAA
-372 IVVWPQRGKMPKLM
+372 VVVWPQRSKMPRLM
-386 HFISYLRQFGTHP
+386 RLISYAQHFGKHQSS
-399 RNGES
+399 NGAPAGS
-404 TPVAPSAQTAAS
+404 TVPAPTNVTAAVVTRDATASVPSAS
-416 RPAAGRTSEVG
+416 PLPAV
-427 SNPPVPALSATTSPE
+427 PE
-442 AASKPEAQDSTP
+442 AAGKPELQSQDS
-454 ASLQPVTA
+454 AAVTSA
-462 QLQPVPPQSSGDVGE
+462 LPRPLATQAQPVPVQS
-477 SKAVQHEPT
+477 T
-486 VGTAAL
+486 VDMTDTKIVPATASAQGR
-492 HAAAT
+492 AAT
-497 GASPSAAAK
+497 AGSSPISTGSK
-506 DLKSE
+506 DLRGETSAVAGTPSTADQATDRQASAVPSE
-511 TETGTATSSIEDQT
+511 TPD
-525 AEKPASDVSS
+525 
-535 EPVDAVAPP
+535 EPVVP
-544 RPVRTA
+544 RRVRPTA
-550 VPPAP
+550 PPAP
-555 TVVEGFTR
+555 AVVEGFTR

-572 ADAAAGSGDYK
+572 ADAATGSGDYK

-596 RVNARAR
+596 RVNVQAR

>member
-1 MFRSEKALDRNTASA
+1 
-16 DKKVF
+16 
-21 VERTEMGSL
+21 MGSL
-30 QISGPAEEGAAAHA
+30 QISGPAEDGAAAST
-44 QPPAPGSELKSA
+44 QPAAPDRELKSA

-65 ELGRGAMGVVYKAQ
+65 ELGRGAMGVVYKAE

-91 IAVGRDAP
+91 IAVGREAP
-99 DHDEIIERLKSEAKA
+99 DHDEVIERLKSEAKA

-145 STLAAMLDGKN
+145 STLAAMLDGTN

-213 ASLTQSGMVVGTPSY
+213 ASLTRSGMVVGTPSY
-228 MAPEQATGKNVD
+228 MAPEQATGKEVD

-254 LFTGKKAF
+254 LFTGRKAF
-262 NAETVTAVL
+262 HADSVTAVL

-276 EDPEPPATINSA
+276 EAPDLPSAIDPTIPAGIE
-288 VLPGLDAAILRALEK
+288 AAIRKALEK
-303 DPNLRFQSCVELRD
+303 DPNQRFQNCVELRD

-331 KILTKPLLESGNHKR
+331 KILAKPLLESGKHKR
-346 IAGAKGKS
+346 VAGKSGS
-354 RRALPVALAA
+354 RRALQVVLAVCLLMVAAT
-364 LLVLSALA
+364 V
-372 IVVWPQRGKMPKLM
+372 VVWPQRSRLPRLM
-386 HFISYLRQFGTHP
+386 RAIAYVQQHLHLARHE
-399 RNGES
+399 RNGAS
-404 TPVAPSAQTAAS
+404 PTTASGAQTTPTAGTGQTATNT
-416 RPAAGRTSEVG
+416 PAADLAKDVAAPMPSSSLPATAVSDTAAKPQDSTSV
-427 SNPPVPALSATTSPE
+427 SPSTAIVQPAAQPSPVQPTSVATDNKTTQPATSVQAVTTPAVSTTSP
-442 AASKPEAQDSTP
+442 
-454 ASLQPVTA
+454 
-462 QLQPVPPQSSGDVGE
+462 
-477 SKAVQHEPT
+477 
-486 VGTAAL
+486 
-492 HAAAT
+492 
-497 GASPSAAAK
+497 AK
-506 DLKSE
+506 DLKNDPE
-511 TETGTATSSIEDQT
+511 PTVVTPVVED
-525 AEKPASDVSS
+525 PAGDRSAVSS
-535 EPVDAVAPP
+535 ETTDETVAPKRT
-544 RPVRTA
+544 RPSL
-550 VPPAP
+550 PPAP

-583 SAVYEYDIVLRLD
+583 SALYEYDIVIRLD
-596 RVNARAR
+596 RANARAR
-603 EGLRRA
+603 EGVRRA

>member
-1 MFRSEKALDRNTASA
+1 
-16 DKKVF
+16 
-21 VERTEMGSL
+21 MGSL
-30 QISGPAEEGAAAHA
+30 QISGPAQGGAAAPA
-44 QPPAPGSELKSA
+44 QPASPEPELKSA
-56 FNGRYEILS
+56 FNGRYEIRS
-65 ELGRGAMGVVYKAQ
+65 ELGRGAMGVVYKAE

-91 IAVGRDAP
+91 ILVGCDAP
-99 DHDEIIERLKSEAKA
+99 DHDQIIERLKSEAKA

-145 STLAAMLDGKN
+145 STLAAMLDGTN
-156 LRPGQLTLLS
+156 LRPGQLMLLS

-228 MAPEQATGKNVD
+228 MAPEQATGKEVD

-246 SLGAVLYE
+246 SLGAVFYE

-262 NAETVTAVL
+262 HADSVTAVL
-271 YKVVH
+271 YRVVH
-276 EDPEPPATINSA
+276 EAPDAPATINPA
-288 VLPGLDAAILRALEK
+288 VPPGLDAAIRRALEK

-331 KILTKPLLESGNHKR
+331 KILAKPLLESGNHKR
-346 IAGAKGKS
+346 ITGKGKS
-354 RRALPVALAA
+354 RRALPIALAA
-364 LLVLSALA
+364 GILLTAAA
-372 IVVWPQRGKMPKLM
+372 IVVWPQRSKMPKLM
-386 HFISYLRQFGTHP
+386 RFVSYVQHFGKHQH
-399 RNGES
+399 NGAS
-404 TPVAPSAQTAAS
+404 TPAAPAPQTATNG
-416 RPAAGRTSEVG
+416 PAAGKANEAGT
-427 SNPPVPALSATTSPE
+427 AD
-442 AASKPEAQDSTP
+442 AASKLEPQAQEATP
-454 ASLQPVTA
+454 VSAQAIPA
-462 QLQPVPPQSSGDVGE
+462 QLQPVPTQSVGDNTE
-477 SKAVQHEPT
+477 SKASQPT
-486 VGTAAL
+486 ANGTASRPV
-492 HAAAT
+492 
-497 GASPSAAAK
+497 GASSSSAVAK
-506 DLKSE
+506 DLKNESE
-511 TETGTATSSIEDQT
+511 SGAATAAVEDPTTERQAGEAL
-525 AEKPASDVSS
+525 AETPDT
-535 EPVDAVAPP
+535 VAAPKHARPP
-544 RPVRTA
+544 

-563 KDIPDLLRK
+563 KDISDLLRK
-572 ADAAAGSGDYK
+572 ADTAAGSGDYK
-583 SAVYEYDIVLRLD
+583 SALYEYDIVLRLD

-603 EGLRRA
+603 EGVRRT

>member
-1 MFRSEKALDRNTASA
+1 
-16 DKKVF
+16 
-21 VERTEMGSL
+21 MGSL
-30 QISGPAEEGAAAHA
+30 QISGPAEDGAAAST
-44 QPPAPGSELKSA
+44 QPAAPARELKSA

-65 ELGRGAMGVVYKAQ
+65 ELGRGAMGVVYKAE

-91 IAVGRDAP
+91 IAVGREAP
-99 DHDEIIERLKSEAKA
+99 DHDEVIERLKSEAKA

-213 ASLTQSGMVVGTPSY
+213 ASLTRSGMVVGTPSY
-228 MAPEQATGKNVD
+228 MAPEQATGKEVD

-262 NAETVTAVL
+262 HADSVTAVL

-276 EDPEPPATINSA
+276 EAPDLPSAIDPTIPA
-288 VLPGLDAAILRALEK
+288 GLEAAIRKALEK
-303 DPNLRFQSCVELRD
+303 DPAQRFQNCVELRD

-331 KILTKPLLESGNHKR
+331 KILAKPLLESGKHKKV
-346 IAGAKGKS
+346 AGKS
-354 RRALPVALAA
+354 RSRLALQVVLAA
-364 LLVLSALA
+364 CLL
-372 IVVWPQRGKMPKLM
+372 IVGAAVVIWPQRSKMPKLM
-386 HFISYLRQFGTHP
+386 RAIGYVQQHWVRRQHNTTTRTTAPEVQTTHVTT
-399 RNGES
+399 GQTASS
-404 TPVAPSAQTAAS
+404 TPAAS
-416 RPAAGRTSEVG
+416 PAKDITAPIPASGLPATSV
-427 SNPPVPALSATTSPE
+427 ADTAI
-442 AASKPEAQDSTP
+442 KPLDSTP
-454 ASLQPVTA
+454 ASPATTIVQPPA
-462 QLQPVPPQSSGDVGE
+462 QSVPVQPAG
-477 SKAVQHEPT
+477 
-486 VGTAAL
+486 
-492 HAAAT
+492 AAT
-497 GASPSAAAK
+497 DNKTTQPAAGVQDGPTTATLSTTAPSK
-506 DLKSE
+506 DLKNE
-511 TETGTATSSIEDQT
+511 PEPAAVTPAAEDQT
-525 AEKPASDVSS
+525 GDRAAAASLETSD
-535 EPVDAVAPP
+535 ETAAPKRARPVAPP
-544 RPVRTA
+544 A
-550 VPPAP
+550 PA
-555 TVVEGFTR
+555 VVEGFTR

-583 SAVYEYDIVLRLD
+583 SALYEYDIVIRLD
-596 RVNARAR
+596 RANARAR
-603 EGLRRA
+603 EGVRRA

>member
-1 MFRSEKALDRNTASA
+1 
-16 DKKVF
+16 
-21 VERTEMGSL
+21 MGSL
-30 QISGPAEEGAAAHA
+30 QISGPAEDGAAASK
-44 QPPAPGSELKSA
+44 QPAASDRQPKSV
-56 FNGRYEILS
+56 FHGRYEILS
-65 ELGRGAMGVVYKAQ
+65 ELGRGAMGVVYKAE

-91 IAVGRDAP
+91 IAVGREAP
-99 DHDEIIERLKSEAKA
+99 DHDEVIERLKSEAKA

-166 YAEQICNAVAFA
+166 YAEQMCNAVAFA

-213 ASLTQSGMVVGTPSY
+213 ATLTRSGMVVGTPSY
-228 MAPEQATGKNVD
+228 MAPEQATGKEVD

-262 NAETVTAVL
+262 HADSVTAVL

-276 EDPEPPATINSA
+276 EAPDLPSAIDPTIP
-288 VLPGLDAAILRALEK
+288 PGLEAAIRKALEK
-303 DPNLRFQSCVELRD
+303 DPNQRFQNCVELRD

-331 KILTKPLLESGNHKR
+331 KVLAKPLLESGKHKR
-346 IAGAKGKS
+346 VAGKGKS
-354 RRALPVALAA
+354 RRALQVGMVGCLLLAA
-364 LLVLSALA
+364 AA
-372 IVVWPQRGKMPKLM
+372 AVVWPQRSRMPRVMRAMGYIQQHLGR
-386 HFISYLRQFGTHP
+386 RQ
-399 RNGES
+399 RNSAATTIVPEVQT
-404 TPVAPSAQTAAS
+404 TPVAGAGQTIS
-416 RPAAGRTSEVG
+416 STPAAGT
-427 SNPPVPALSATTSPE
+427 AKD
-442 AASKPEAQDSTP
+442 AASSVPTSGPTATSVPDTTIKSGTQSQDSTP
-454 ASLQPVTA
+454 GSPSTAIVQPAV
-462 QLQPVPPQSSGDVGE
+462 QPVPMQPV
-477 SKAVQHEPT
+477 P
-486 VGTAAL
+486 
-492 HAAAT
+492 AAADNKMNQ
-497 GASPSAAAK
+497 PAAGVQSGPTTATVSTTAPAK
-506 DLKSE
+506 DLKNEAEPQAITPLVEDQAGDRATASSE
-511 TETGTATSSIEDQT
+511 TSDET
-525 AEKPASDVSS
+525 
-535 EPVDAVAPP
+535 VAPKRT
-544 RPVRTA
+544 RPSL
-550 VPPAP
+550 PPAP
-555 TVVEGFTR
+555 AVVEGFTR

-583 SAVYEYDIVLRLD
+583 SALYEYDIVIRLD
-596 RVNARAR
+596 RANARAR
-603 EGLRRA
+603 EGVRRT